1 MKIVIAPDTYKG
13 SLAAV
18 DAAAAIAEGILS
30 VCANVQVDVCP
41 MADGGEGTVAAMV
54 AATGGRLLRADVFGP
69 LGAPLRAHYALLG
82 QRTEAALPGLLGL
95 AAAEVSAEGEG
106 TPADGPG
113 GTTAVIE
120 MAAASGLGLVAY
132 EHRDPRRT
140 TTYGTGQLIMAAI
153 DAGARRVI
161 LGIGGSATVD
171 GGAGALQAM
180 GVRFYDRDGEPVVC
194 GLAGGGLK
202 DIARIDAT
210 GLDRHITPG
219 TIRVAAD
226 VTNPLLG
233 PNGAASVY
241 GPQKGATEEVVAE
254 LERALA
260 HFARLIADVTGI
272 DVTGLCGGGAAGGL
286 GAGLVALAGATIEP
300 GVDVVADAVGLA
312 RRLAGAALCITGEG
326 CLDSQTAY
334 GKVAAGVAKY
344 AKAAG
349 VPVVCLPGQIGED
362 APLDLFDRVLPL
374 AQRPSEVNEARWNA
388 AALLKARAGKI
399 IKEFLAS

>member
-18 DAAAAIAEGILS
+18 DAAAAIAEGILA

-54 AATGGRLLRADVFGP
+54 AATGGRMLRADVFGP

-82 QRTEAALPGLLGL
+82 QRREAALPGLLGL

-106 TPADGPG
+106 TPAIGPD
-113 GTTAVIE
+113 GTTAVVE
-120 MAAASGLGLVAY
+120 MAAASGLGLVAP

-140 TTYGTGQLIMAAI
+140 TTYGTGQLIMAAF

-161 LGIGGSATVD
+161 LGIGGSATID

-180 GVRFYDRDGEPVVC
+180 GVRFFDRAGEPMVC

-210 GLDRHITPG
+210 GLDRHVTPG
-219 TIRVAAD
+219 TILVAAD

-233 PNGAASVY
+233 PTGAAAIY
-241 GPQKGATEEVVAE
+241 GPQKGATAEIVAE
-254 LERALA
+254 LEGALT
-260 HFARLIADVTGI
+260 HFARLIARETGI
-272 DVTGLCGGGAAGGL
+272 DVTGLLGGGAAGGL
-286 GAGLVALAGATIEP
+286 GAGLVALAGASIQP
-300 GVDVVADAVGLA
+300 GVDVVADAADLP

-388 AALLKARAGKI
+388 AAMLKARAGKL